1 MTLALPAAQSATTS
15 TPTYRRVVTAAQA
28 GLFEQVMVVLT
39 TFVFLHQDPT
49 DWFRSRQDLLEAS
62 NPLIVA
68 VELALIAV
76 AFARVAGS
84 IDLLINMIKLE
95 PLIYLFS
102 GLAFL
107 SLFWSADPAETL
119 NAAIAF
125 IAVTAYGSYL
135 VMRFALNQ
143 IIRLLAIMFVISAF
157 LNLAFVLA
165 VPEFGVDGQ
174 GNYTGVFA
182 QKNALGFVAVVGVPT
197 LMIAIRSHRAGRLAY
212 LPSVAVLVFLLWGS
226 ESKTMLLATAGPAC
240 LMFVYHL
247 FRSRR
252 TLRGAVI
259 TSMIGSGV
267 FATAFATANI
277 ALLAEWLDKDVTLTG
292 RVPMWEQLYPIF
304 VERWPIG
311 YGYGAAFGGYFSPV
325 HELWIQSRWNP
336 SHAHNALL
344 HIALEVGV
352 LGVLIFVVLYVRTVS
367 RAIKIVAVV
376 PGAVG
381 LWPLTFLTTVLL
393 ISITESGVTSN
404 TLAWMMMVVAVLSTG
419 FHLRYRRDI
428 GLTDDQPMGAGMG
441 SGRGIGAGAF
451 GGPDGND
458 TIDLLADDH
467 SPVELL
473 PSPTS

>member
-1 MTLALPAAQSATTS
+1 MTLALPAAQSATLAPS
-15 TPTYRRVVTAAQA
+15 YRRVVTAAQA

-49 DWFRSRQDLLEAS
+49 DWFRSRSDLLEAS

-84 IDLLINMIKLE
+84 IDLLISMIRLE
-95 PLIYLFS
+95 PLIYVFS
-102 GLAFL
+102 GLTFA
-107 SLFWSADPAETL
+107 SLFWSADPAETF
-119 NAAIAF
+119 NAAVAF

-135 VMRFALNQ
+135 VMRFALDQ
-143 IIRLLAIMFVISAF
+143 IIRLLAIMFVLSAV

-165 VPEFGVDGQ
+165 FPEFAIDRG
-174 GNYTGVFA
+174 GNLTGVFA
-182 QKNALGFVAVVGVPT
+182 QKNALGFVAVVGIPT
-197 LMIAIRSHRAGRLAY
+197 LMIASRSHRTGRILYVPAIGILTY
-212 LPSVAVLVFLLWGS
+212 LLWGS

-247 FRSRR
+247 FRGRR

-259 TSMIGSGV
+259 MSMAGSGI
-267 FATAFATANI
+267 FAAAFATANI
-277 ALLAEWLDKDVTLTG
+277 ALLAQWLDKDVTLTG
-292 RVPMWEQLYPIF
+292 RVPMWQQLYPIF
-304 VERWPIG
+304 TERWPIG

-352 LGVLIFVVLYVRTVS
+352 LGAIIFLVLYLRTVS

-404 TLAWMMMVVAVLSTG
+404 TLAWMMMVVAVLSVG

-428 GLTDDQPMGAGMG
+428 GLTDDQPLGPGSALPAGV
-441 SGRGIGAGAF
+441 GAF
-451 GGPDGND
+451 TGHPDGND
-458 TIDLLADDH
+458 TIDLLADGQ
-467 SPVELL
+467 
-473 PSPTS
+473 SPTELVPTPTS

>member
-1 MTLALPAAQSATTS
+1 MTLALPAAQSAPA
-15 TPTYRRVVTAAQA
+15 TPAYRRVVTAAQA

-49 DWFRSRQDLLEAS
+49 DWFRSRSDLLEAS

-84 IDLLINMIKLE
+84 IDLLINMIRLE
-95 PLIYLFS
+95 PLIYVFS
-102 GLAFL
+102 ALTFA
-107 SLFWSADPAETL
+107 SLFWSADPAETF
-119 NAAIAF
+119 NAAVAF

-135 VMRFALNQ
+135 VMRFALDQ
-143 IIRLLAIMFVISAF
+143 IIRLLAIMFVLSAV

-165 VPEFGVDGQ
+165 VPEFAIDSG
-174 GNYTGVFA
+174 GNFSGVFA
-182 QKNALGFVAVVGVPT
+182 QKNALGFVAVVGIPT
-197 LMIAIRSHRAGRLAY
+197 LMIASRSHRSGRYFYVPAIGI
-212 LPSVAVLVFLLWGS
+212 LVFLLWGS

-259 TSMIGSGV
+259 MSMGGSGI
-267 FATAFATANI
+267 FAAAFATANI
-277 ALLAEWLDKDVTLTG
+277 ALLAQWLDKDVTLTG
-292 RVPMWEQLYPIF
+292 RVPMWQQLYPIF
-304 VERWPIG
+304 AERWPIG

-352 LGVLIFVVLYVRTVS
+352 LGAFIFLVLYLRTVS

-404 TLAWMMMVVAVLSTG
+404 TLAWMMMVVAVLAVG

-428 GLTDDQPMGAGMG
+428 GLTDDQPLGPGATPPAGLVAAG
-441 SGRGIGAGAF
+441 PSGGLVG
-451 GGPDGND
+451 DD
-458 TIDLLADDH
+458 TVDMRDDQ
-467 SPVELL
+467 SPSELV
-473 PSPTS
+473 PTPTS